1 MKWEKLMSDLK
12 KVEVFSSR
20 TEAELAKGY
29 LESMGIATRIMAD
42 DADQL
47 YPSLGVV
54 RGVNL
59 LARREDVE
67 KAKRLLK
74 ERK

>member
-1 MKWEKLMSDLK
+1 MTELET
-12 KVEVFSSR
+12 VEVYGTR

-29 LESMGIATRIMAD
+29 LESMGIDTTIIAD

-47 YPSLGVV
+47 YPSLGAV
-54 RGVNL
+54 RGVKL
-59 LARREDVE
+59 LAKSQDVE
-67 KAKRLLK
+67 KAKGLLK

>member
-1 MKWEKLMSDLK
+1 MADLET
-12 KVEVFSSR
+12 VEVYSSR

-29 LESMGIATRIMAD
+29 LESMGIETRIMAD

-47 YPSLGVV
+47 YPSLGAV
-54 RGVNL
+54 RGVKL

-67 KAKRLLK
+67 KVKGLLK
-74 ERK
+74 EKK